1 MLQKEFE
8 QLTGIKVSEEDFER
22 INEMYIEAGNM
33 DKKSFCEAYKKGDFL
48 SVVPT
53 VIETVK
59 RTANFEGYQEGQDE
73 IHDLKM
79 QIAAKDEVIREK
91 DELLQA
97 LEDIELLQA
106 LEDIKKAVKEYMN
119 LGQYDKVLTFKPLF
133 LIKGDETDWVAI
145 LCNIA
150 RSND

>member
-8 QLTGIKVSEEDFER
+8 QLTGIKVSEEDFEK

-59 RTANFEGYQEGQDE
+59 RTANYEGYQEGQDE

-97 LEDIELLQA
+97 Q
-106 LEDIKKAVKEYMN
+106 LEDIKKAIKEYMN
-119 LGQYDKVLTFKPLF
+119 LGQYDKVLAFKPLF
-133 LIKGDETDWVAI
+133 LIKGDETGWVAI

>member
-8 QLTGIKVSEEDFER
+8 QLTDIKVSEEDFEK

-91 DELLQA
+91 DEVIR
-97 LEDIELLQA
+97 EKDELLQA
-106 LEDIKKAVKEYMN
+106 QFEDIKKAIKEYMN
-119 LGQYDKVLTFKPLF
+119 LGQYDKVLAFKPLF
-133 LIKGDETDWVAI
+133 LIKGDETGWVAI

>member
-8 QLTGIKVSEEDFER
+8 QLTGIKVSEEDFEK

-59 RTANFEGYQEGQDE
+59 RTANYEGYQEGQDE

-97 LEDIELLQA
+97 Q
-106 LEDIKKAVKEYMN
+106 LEDIKKAIKEYIN
-119 LGQYDKVLTFKPLF
+119 LGQYDKVLAFKPLF
-133 LIKGDETDWVAI
+133 LIKGDETGWVAI

>member
-8 QLTGIKVSEEDFER
+8 QLTGIKVSEEDFEK

-48 SVVPT
+48 SVVST

-59 RTANFEGYQEGQDE
+59 RTANYEGYQEGQDE

-97 LEDIELLQA
+97 Q
-106 LEDIKKAVKEYMN
+106 LEDIKKAIKEYMN
-119 LGQYDKVLTFKPLF
+119 LGQYDKVLAFKPLF
-133 LIKGDETDWVAI
+133 LIKGDETGWVAI

>member
-8 QLTGIKVSEEDFER
+8 QLTGIKVSEEDFEKN
-22 INEMYIEAGNM
+22 NEMYIEAGNM

-59 RTANFEGYQEGQDE
+59 RTANYEGYQEGQDE

-97 LEDIELLQA
+97 Q
-106 LEDIKKAVKEYMN
+106 LEDIKKAIKEYMN
-119 LGQYDKVLTFKPLF
+119 LGQYDKVLAFKPLF
-133 LIKGDETDWVAI
+133 LIKGDETGWVAI

>member
-8 QLTGIKVSEEDFER
+8 QLTGIKVSEEDFEK

-33 DKKSFCEAYKKGDFL
+33 DKKSFCEAYKKRDFL

-59 RTANFEGYQEGQDE
+59 RTANYEGYQEGQDE

-97 LEDIELLQA
+97 Q
-106 LEDIKKAVKEYMN
+106 LEDIKKAIKEYIN
-119 LGQYDKVLTFKPLF
+119 LGQYDKVLAFKPLF
-133 LIKGDETDWVAI
+133 LIKGDETGWVAI

>member
-8 QLTGIKVSEEDFER
+8 QLTDIKVSEEDFEK

-91 DELLQA
+91 DEVIR
-97 LEDIELLQA
+97 EKDELLQA
-106 LEDIKKAVKEYMN
+106 QLEDIKKAIKEYMN
-119 LGQYDKVLTFKPLF
+119 LGQYDKVLAFKPLF
-133 LIKGDETDWVAI
+133 LIKGDETGWVAI

>member
-8 QLTGIKVSEEDFER
+8 QLTGIKVSEEDFEK

-91 DELLQA
+91 DEVIR
-97 LEDIELLQA
+97 EKDELLQA
-106 LEDIKKAVKEYMN
+106 QLEDIKKAIKEYMN
-119 LGQYDKVLTFKPLF
+119 LGQYDKVLAFKPLF
-133 LIKGDETDWVAI
+133 LIKGDETGWVVI

>member
-8 QLTGIKVSEEDFER
+8 QLTGIKVSEEDFET

-53 VIETVK
+53 VIEKVK

-97 LEDIELLQA
+97 QLEVV
-106 LEDIKKAVKEYMN
+106 KKTIKEYMN
-119 LGQYDKVLTFKPLF
+119 LGQYDKVLAFKPLF
-133 LIKGDETDWVAI
+133 LIKGDETGWVAI

>member
-59 RTANFEGYQEGQDE
+59 RTAKFEGYQEWQDE

-97 LEDIELLQA
+97 Q
-106 LEDIKKAVKEYMN
+106 LEDIKKAIKEYMN
-119 LGQYDKVLTFKPLF
+119 LGQYDKVLAFKPLF
-133 LIKGDETDWVAI
+133 LIKGDETGWVAI

>member
-8 QLTGIKVSEEDFER
+8 QLTGIKVSEEDFEK

-91 DELLQA
+91 DEVIR
-97 LEDIELLQA
+97 EKDELLQA
-106 LEDIKKAVKEYMN
+106 QLEDIKKAIKKYMN
-119 LGQYDKVLTFKPLF
+119 LGKYDKVLAFKPLF
-133 LIKGDETDWVAI
+133 LIKGDETGWVAI

>member
-8 QLTGIKVSEEDFER
+8 QLTGIKVSEEDFEK

-91 DELLQA
+91 DEVIR
-97 LEDIELLQA
+97 EKDELLQA
-106 LEDIKKAVKEYMN
+106 QLEDIKKAIKKYMN
-119 LGQYDKVLTFKPLF
+119 LGQYDKVLAFKPLF
-133 LIKGDETDWVAI
+133 LIKGDETGWVAI

>member
-8 QLTGIKVSEEDFER
+8 QLTGIKVSEEDFKT

-97 LEDIELLQA
+97 Q
-106 LEDIKKAVKEYMN
+106 LEDIKKAIKEYIN
-119 LGQYDKVLTFKPLF
+119 LGQYDKVLAFKPLF
-133 LIKGDETDWVAI
+133 LIKGDETGWVAI

>member
-8 QLTGIKVSEEDFER
+8 QLTGIKVSEEDFEI

-59 RTANFEGYQEGQDE
+59 RTANYEGYQEGQDE

-97 LEDIELLQA
+97 Q
-106 LEDIKKAVKEYMN
+106 LEDIKKAIKEYMN
-119 LGQYDKVLTFKPLF
+119 LGQYDKVLAFKPLF
-133 LIKGDETDWVAI
+133 LIKGDETGWVAI

>member
-8 QLTGIKVSEEDFER
+8 QLTGIKVSEEDFEK

-91 DELLQA
+91 DEVIR
-97 LEDIELLQA
+97 EKDELLQA
-106 LEDIKKAVKEYMN
+106 QLEDIKKLSRN
-119 LGQYDKVLTFKPLF
+119 T
-133 LIKGDETDWVAI
+133 
-145 LCNIA
+145 
-150 RSND
+150 

>member
-8 QLTGIKVSEEDFER
+8 QLTGIKVSEEDFEK
-22 INEMYIEAGNM
+22 INEMYIEDGNM

-73 IHDLKM
+73 IHDLKI

-97 LEDIELLQA
+97 Q
-106 LEDIKKAVKEYMN
+106 LEDIKKAIKEYMN
-119 LGQYDKVLTFKPLF
+119 LGQYDKVLAFKPLF
-133 LIKGDETDWVAI
+133 LIKGDETGWVAI

>member
-8 QLTGIKVSEEDFER
+8 QLTGIKVSEEDFET

-91 DELLQA
+91 DKLLQA
-97 LEDIELLQA
+97 Q
-106 LEDIKKAVKEYMN
+106 LEDIKKAIKEYMN
-119 LGQYDKVLTFKPLF
+119 LGQYDKVLAFKPLF
-133 LIKGDETDWVAI
+133 LIKGDETGWVAI

>member
-8 QLTGIKVSEEDFER
+8 QLTGIKVSEEDFEK

-59 RTANFEGYQEGQDE
+59 RTANFEGYQEGQNE

-97 LEDIELLQA
+97 Q
-106 LEDIKKAVKEYMN
+106 LEDIKKAIKEYMN
-119 LGQYDKVLTFKPLF
+119 LGQYDKVLAFKPLF
-133 LIKGDETDWVAI
+133 LIKGDETGWVAI

>member
-8 QLTGIKVSEEDFER
+8 QLTGIKVSEEDFEK

-79 QIAAKDEVIREK
+79 QIAAKDDVIREK

-97 LEDIELLQA
+97 Q
-106 LEDIKKAVKEYMN
+106 LEDIKKAIKEYMN
-119 LGQYDKVLTFKPLF
+119 LGQYDKVLAFKPLF
-133 LIKGDETDWVAI
+133 LIKGDETGWVAI

>member
-8 QLTGIKVSEEDFER
+8 QLTGIKVSKEDFER

-97 LEDIELLQA
+97 Q
-106 LEDIKKAVKEYMN
+106 LEDIKKAIKEYMN
-119 LGQYDKVLTFKPLF
+119 LGQYDKVLAFKPLF
-133 LIKGDETDWVAI
+133 LIKGDETGWVAI

>member
-8 QLTGIKVSEEDFER
+8 QLTGIKVSEEDFET

-79 QIAAKDEVIREK
+79 QIAAKDEVIRAKDEVIREK

-97 LEDIELLQA
+97 Q
-106 LEDIKKAVKEYMN
+106 LEDIKKAIKEYMN
-119 LGQYDKVLTFKPLF
+119 LGQYDKVLAFKPLF
-133 LIKGDETDWVAI
+133 LIKGDETGWVAI

>member
-8 QLTGIKVSEEDFER
+8 QLTGIKVSEEDFEK
-22 INEMYIEAGNM
+22 INEMCIEAGNM

-79 QIAAKDEVIREK
+79 QIAANRCKS
-91 DELLQA
+91 LQRMR
-97 LEDIELLQA
+97 LSVKRTNYFKHNLKIL
-106 LEDIKKAVKEYMN
+106 KKLSRN
-119 LGQYDKVLTFKPLF
+119 T
-133 LIKGDETDWVAI
+133 
-145 LCNIA
+145 
-150 RSND
+150 

>member
-8 QLTGIKVSEEDFER
+8 QLTGIKVSEEDFEK

-97 LEDIELLQA
+97 Q
-106 LEDIKKAVKEYMN
+106 LEDIKKAIKEYMN
-119 LGQYDKVLTFKPLF
+119 LGQYDKVLAFKPLF
-133 LIKGDETDWVAI
+133 LIKGDETGWVAI

>member
-8 QLTGIKVSEEDFER
+8 QLTGIKVSEEDFEK

-91 DELLQA
+91 DEVIR
-97 LEDIELLQA
+97 EKDELLQA
-106 LEDIKKAVKEYMN
+106 QLEDIKKTIKEYMN
-119 LGQYDKVLTFKPLF
+119 LGQYDKVLAFKPLF
-133 LIKGDETDWVAI
+133 LIKGDETGWVAI

>member
-8 QLTGIKVSEEDFER
+8 QLTGIKVSEEDFEK

-33 DKKSFCEAYKKGDFL
+33 DKKSFCESYKKGDFL

-59 RTANFEGYQEGQDE
+59 RTANYEGYQEGQDE

-97 LEDIELLQA
+97 Q
-106 LEDIKKAVKEYMN
+106 LEDIKKAIKEYMN
-119 LGQYDKVLTFKPLF
+119 LGQYDKVLAFKPLF
-133 LIKGDETDWVAI
+133 LIKGDETGWVAI

>member
-8 QLTGIKVSEEDFER
+8 QLTGIKVSEEDFEK

-59 RTANFEGYQEGQDE
+59 RTANYEGYQEGQDE

-91 DELLQA
+91 DEVIR
-97 LEDIELLQA
+97 EKDELLQA
-106 LEDIKKAVKEYMN
+106 QLEDIKKAIKEYMN
-119 LGQYDKVLTFKPLF
+119 LGQYDKVLAFKPLF
-133 LIKGDETDWVAI
+133 LIKGDETGWVAI

>member
-8 QLTGIKVSEEDFER
+8 QLTGIKVSEEDFET

-59 RTANFEGYQEGQDE
+59 RKANFEGYQEGQDE

-97 LEDIELLQA
+97 Q
-106 LEDIKKAVKEYMN
+106 LEDIKKAIKEYMN
-119 LGQYDKVLTFKPLF
+119 LGQYDKVLAFKPLF
-133 LIKGDETDWVAI
+133 LIKGDETGWVAI

>member
-8 QLTGIKVSEEDFER
+8 QLTGIKVSEEDFET

-53 VIETVK
+53 IIETVK

-79 QIAAKDEVIREK
+79 QIAAKDEVIRAKDEVIREK

-97 LEDIELLQA
+97 Q
-106 LEDIKKAVKEYMN
+106 LEDIKKAIKEYMN
-119 LGQYDKVLTFKPLF
+119 LGQYDKVLAFKPLF
-133 LIKGDETDWVAI
+133 LIKGDETGWVAI

>member
-8 QLTGIKVSEEDFER
+8 QLTGIKVSEEDFEK

-59 RTANFEGYQEGQDE
+59 RTANYEGYQEGQDE

-97 LEDIELLQA
+97 Q
-106 LEDIKKAVKEYMN
+106 LEDIKKAIKEYMN
-119 LGQYDKVLTFKPLF
+119 LGQYDKVLAFKPLF
-133 LIKGDETDWVAI
+133 
-145 LCNIA
+145 
-150 RSND
+150 

>member
-8 QLTGIKVSEEDFER
+8 QLTGIKVSEEDFEK

-48 SVVPT
+48 SVVHT

-97 LEDIELLQA
+97 Q
-106 LEDIKKAVKEYMN
+106 LEDIKKAIKEYMN
-119 LGQYDKVLTFKPLF
+119 LGQYDKVLAFKPLF
-133 LIKGDETDWVAI
+133 LIKGDETGWVAI

>member
-8 QLTGIKVSEEDFER
+8 QLTGIKVSEEDFET

-97 LEDIELLQA
+97 Q
-106 LEDIKKAVKEYMN
+106 LEDIKKAIKEYMN
-119 LGQYDKVLTFKPLF
+119 LGQYDKVLAFKPLF
-133 LIKGDETDWVAI
+133 LIKGDETGWVAI

>member
-8 QLTGIKVSEEDFER
+8 QLTGIKVSEEDFEK
-22 INEMYIEAGNM
+22 INEMYIEAVNM

-59 RTANFEGYQEGQDE
+59 RTANYEGYQEGLDE

-91 DELLQA
+91 EELLQA
-97 LEDIELLQA
+97 QLEDV
-106 LEDIKKAVKEYMN
+106 KKAIKEYMN
-119 LGQYDKVLTFKPLF
+119 LGQYDKVLAFKPLF
-133 LIKGDETDWVAI
+133 LIKGDEAGWVAI

>member
-1 MLQKEFE
+1 MLQKEFK
-8 QLTGIKVSEEDFER
+8 QLTGIKVSE
-22 INEMYIEAGNM
+22 
-33 DKKSFCEAYKKGDFL
+33 GDIF

-97 LEDIELLQA
+97 Q
-106 LEDIKKAVKEYMN
+106 LEDIKKTIRT
-119 LGQYDKVLTFKPLF
+119 LDST
-133 LIKGDETDWVAI
+133 IKY
-145 LCNIA
+145 LPSS
-150 RSND
+150 RFF

>member
-8 QLTGIKVSEEDFER
+8 QLTGIKVSEEDFEK

-59 RTANFEGYQEGQDE
+59 RTANYEGYQEEQDE

-97 LEDIELLQA
+97 Q
-106 LEDIKKAVKEYMN
+106 LEDIKKAIKALDSTIKY
-119 LGQYDKVLTFKPLF
+119 LPLSRF
-133 LIKGDETDWVAI
+133 F
-145 LCNIA
+145 
-150 RSND
+150 

>member
-8 QLTGIKVSEEDFER
+8 QLTGIKVSEEDFET

-91 DELLQA
+91 DEVIR
-97 LEDIELLQA
+97 EKDELLQA
-106 LEDIKKAVKEYMN
+106 QLEDIKKAIKEYMN
-119 LGQYDKVLTFKPLF
+119 LGQYDKVLAFKPLF
-133 LIKGDETDWVAI
+133 LIKGDETGWVAI

>member
-91 DELLQA
+91 DEVIR
-97 LEDIELLQA
+97 EKDELLQA
-106 LEDIKKAVKEYMN
+106 QLEDIKKAIKEYMN
-119 LGQYDKVLTFKPLF
+119 LGQYDKVLAFKPLF
-133 LIKGDETDWVAI
+133 LIKGDETGWVAI

>member
-8 QLTGIKVSEEDFER
+8 QLTGIKVSEEDFEK

-91 DELLQA
+91 DEVIR
-97 LEDIELLQA
+97 EKDELLQA
-106 LEDIKKAVKEYMN
+106 QLEDIKKAIKEYMN
-119 LGQYDKVLTFKPLF
+119 LGQYDKVLAFKPLF
-133 LIKGDETDWVAI
+133 LIKGDETGWVAI

>member
-8 QLTGIKVSEEDFER
+8 QLTGIKVSEEDFET

-53 VIETVK
+53 VIEIVK

-97 LEDIELLQA
+97 QLKDV
-106 LEDIKKAVKEYMN
+106 KKTIKEYMN
-119 LGQYDKVLTFKPLF
+119 LGQYDKVLAFKPLF
-133 LIKGDETDWVAI
+133 LIKGDETGWVAI

>member
-8 QLTGIKVSEEDFER
+8 QLTGIKVSEEDFET

-97 LEDIELLQA
+97 Q
-106 LEDIKKAVKEYMN
+106 LEDIKKAIKEYMN
-119 LGQYDKVLTFKPLF
+119 LGQYDKVLAFKPLF
-133 LIKGDETDWVAI
+133 LIKGDETSWVAI

>member
-8 QLTGIKVSEEDFER
+8 QLTGIKVSEEDFET

-79 QIAAKDEVIREK
+79 QITAKDEVIREKDEVIREK

-97 LEDIELLQA
+97 Q
-106 LEDIKKAVKEYMN
+106 LEDIKKAIKEYMN
-119 LGQYDKVLTFKPLF
+119 LGQYDKVLAFKPLF
-133 LIKGDETDWVAI
+133 LIKGDETGWVAI

-150 RSND
+150 RNND